1 MDNLWTNVDNSSL
14 VSAYKYDA
22 SAKELY
28 VQFKSNGAKY
38 VYYDVPRF
46 LAEAIDSA
54 EKPGKVINDQVI
66 KAGKKY
72 SKVSSGN

>member
-1 MDNLWTNVDNSSL
+1 MSNLWTNVNNSSL

-22 SAKELY
+22 GEKELY

-46 LAEAIDSA
+46 LADAIA
-54 EKPGKVINDQVI
+54 ESETPGKVINSQVI
-66 KAGKKY
+66 KAGKRY
-72 SKVSSGN
+72 ERVSSK

>member
-14 VSAYKYDA
+14 ISAYKYDNGA
-22 SAKELY
+22 RELY

-46 LAEAIDSA
+46 LAEEIMRS
-54 EKPGKVINDQVI
+54 ETPGKIIHNQVI

-72 SKVSSGN
+72 EKV